1 MGQFYYKI
9 VVQTGGVKYPAA
21 SSPQRQWRGSTAAQC
36 ARQRSCAR
44 SWIAVPVRARGGNG
58 GGRRSRAGAVGAP
71 GAPGAPPR
79 GGASTAVAGPWR
91 ERRALPALPAIQAL
105 PALPARDC
113 RARRSRDRRGR
124 RGGQGGREPSC
135 ARTHSVR
142 RTRPAGYIRYIVL
155 NVVIVV
161 ISPLLL
167 PRLHDEERRHLMNAD
182 EVGAPLHQ
190 FHRMPRVA
198 TSELQPIDRGG
209 FADRVRLI
217 LTGDETRNQYV

>member
-1 MGQFYYKI
+1 M
-9 VVQTGGVKYPAA
+9 
-21 SSPQRQWRGSTAAQC
+21 RTAAQLR
-36 ARQRSCAR
+36 AQLDRRPSASPWRERGRTTVAGGSGGRS
-44 SWIAVPVRARGGNG
+44 
-58 GGRRSRAGAVGAP
+58 RRSRRSPARGREHGGRGAVAGATGAPGAPGDPGAP
-71 GAPGAPPR
+71 GAPGA
-79 GGASTAVAGPWR
+79 GLQSTAFAGSTWPTGGTGWTRAIMR
-91 ERRALPALPAIQAL
+91 EDAQRPQ
-105 PALPARDC
+105 DT
-113 RARRSRDRRGR
+113 SR
-124 RGGQGGREPSC
+124 
-135 ARTHSVR
+135 
-142 RTRPAGYIRYIVL
+142 YIRYIVL